1 MDRNLAV
8 RINELRIENN
18 LSKMELAS
26 KTGIPQATIARY
38 ELGKSLPN
46 SERIIVLCSFFGVS
60 ADYLLGL
67 EDNSDLQ
74 TKTRKRG
81 RTKKE
86 SE

>member
-1 MDRNLAV
+1 MV
-8 RINELRIENN
+8 
-18 LSKMELAS
+18 
-26 KTGIPQATIARY
+26 PQATIARY